1 MGLCQGKSCERHVRF
16 ILAEV
21 TGQKLE
27 TLEPATTR
35 PPVRPLPI
43 SFLIDQ
49 VEPCLYPYLN
59 NETYTTT
66 RKTKQKSI

>member
-43 SFLIDQ
+43 FFLNDW
-49 VEPCLYPYLN
+49 VEP
-59 NETYTTT
+59 
-66 RKTKQKSI
+66 